1 MTLSEIGMNRFV
13 RLQELKSITG
23 LSKSSIYKYMDDGD
37 FPLQRKLGPNSVGW
51 LYSDI
56 MDWLESRQ
64 RADCVAGGTIKT
76 GLMLGGLFGAQLC
89 DSGVY
94 L

>member
-1 MTLSEIGMNRFV
+1 MNAVVDRFI
-13 RLQELKSITG
+13 RMNELKDITG
-23 LSKSSIYKYMDDGD
+23 LSKSSIYKYMDDGN
-37 FPLQRKLGPNSVGW
+37 FPLQRRLGPNSVGW

-64 RADCVAGGTIKT
+64 RVDCVAGGTLKT
-76 GLMLGGLFGAQLC
+76 GLMLGCLFGTQLC

>member
-1 MTLSEIGMNRFV
+1 MTVAVDRFV
-13 RLQELKSITG
+13 RMDELKGITG
-23 LSKSSIYKYMDDGD
+23 LSKSSIYKYMADGD

-64 RADCVAGGTIKT
+64 FAGCVAGGTIKT
-76 GLMLGGLFGAQLC
+76 SLMLGGLFGSQL
-89 DSGVY
+89 SGSGMY